1 MFRVDQ
7 PQNPFAAGFRLAERI
22 FHSTVRSIRRK
33 QGNAVLGLLKN
44 ILQTVIFLAV
54 FYLMMELLGMRGA
67 AIRGDFVLYLM
78 SGVFLYMTH
87 TRAIGAVFGSE
98 GPTSPMMLHAP
109 MNTVIAI
116 ASAALGSLYMQVL
129 SMVVVLYVYHV
140 AFTPITID
148 DPVGAFAMFLLAW
161 FSGVGIGMV
170 FLALKPWFPGLA
182 AILQSIYSRANM
194 LFSGKMFVANAMSFT
209 MLAIFRWNP
218 LFHTIDQARGFV
230 FLNYFPRYTSPWYP
244 LAVTVPLL
252 MIGLMGEFFTRRR
265 ASISW
270 WAGR

>member
-1 MFRVDQ
+1 MFRVDR
-7 PQNPFAAGFRLAERI
+7 PQTPLSGTFRLLERI
-22 FHSTVRSIRRK
+22 FHSTVRSIRQR
-33 QGNAVLGLLKN
+33 QGHAVLGLLKN
-44 ILQTVIFLAV
+44 IFQTVLFIALFW
-54 FYLMMELLGMRGA
+54 LMMHLLGARGS

-87 TRAIGAVFGSE
+87 TKAIGAVFGSE

-116 ASAALGSLYMQVL
+116 TSAALGSLYMQIL

-140 AFTPITID
+140 AVNPIVID
-148 DPVGAFAMFLLAW
+148 QPVGAMGMFLLAW
-161 FSGVGIGMV
+161 FSGLGIGMV
-170 FLALKPWFPGLA
+170 FLAVKPWFPGLA
-182 AILQSIYSRANM
+182 GILQTVYSRANM
-194 LFSGKMFVANAMSFT
+194 IFSGKMFVANTLTFS
-209 MLAIFRWNP
+209 MLALFRWNP

-244 LAVTVPLL
+244 LVVTVPLL
-252 MIGLMGEFFTRRR
+252 LIGLMGEFFTRRR

-270 WAGR
+270 SARR